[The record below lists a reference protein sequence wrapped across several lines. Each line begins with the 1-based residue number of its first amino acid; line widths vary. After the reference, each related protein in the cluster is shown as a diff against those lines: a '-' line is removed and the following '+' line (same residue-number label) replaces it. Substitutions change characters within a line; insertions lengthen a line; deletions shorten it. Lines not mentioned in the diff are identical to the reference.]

1 MQIPQHIYVLIEKY
15 LSGNITAEEHLQ
27 LDEWYESRPE
37 KEEKDVAD
45 RSGQAAMSARLE
57 ARILESI
64 KKHKKAAEVKP
75 FFRRHFLY
83 MAAAILLILF
93 SVGSYLYFFSTRQ
106 PHASLAKKTVPP
118 ANNDIEPGGN
128 KALLTLSDG
137 TAIVLDTAINGTL
150 SQQGNIKV
158 LKLDN
163 GLLRYN
169 QQQSNGGVTA
179 IPVFNTISTPRGGQY
194 QVTLSDGTR
203 VWLNAAS
210 SLRFPVAFT
219 GSERKVEITGEAYF
233 EVAHDK
239 QRPFRV
245 ESHGSVVEVLGTH
258 FNINAYA
265 DETAVKTT
273 LLQGKVKVTS
283 TATAETKT
291 LLPGQQSALDKQ
303 GNITMRQHADTEET
317 TAWMHGHFQFKSA
330 DLKMVLR
337 QVARWYDVEIVYN
350 GAVDIHF
357 TGQLPRGE
365 KASAIFEK
373 LEMTGAVHFK
383 IENRKIIVSP

>member
-1 MQIPQHIYVLIEKY
+1 MQIPQHIFVLIEKY
-15 LSGNITAEEHLQ
+15 LSGNITAEEQLQ

-37 KEEKDVAD
+37 KVEPGVPD
-45 RSGQAAMSARLE
+45 RSEQAAMRARLE
-57 ARILESI
+57 ARILDSI
-64 KKHKKAAEVKP
+64 KNHKKAAEVKP
-75 FFRRHFLY
+75 FFRRNFLY
-83 MAAAILLILF
+83 MAAAILVVLF
-93 SVGSYLYFFSTRQ
+93 SVGGYLYFFTAKQ
-106 PHASLAKKTVPP
+106 PHSPLANKTVPP

-137 TAIVLDTAINGTL
+137 TTIVLDTAVNGTV

-169 QQQSNGGVTA
+169 QQHNNAGVTA
-179 IPVFNTISTPRGGQY
+179 APVFNTISTPRGGQY

-210 SLRFPVAFT
+210 SIRFPVAFA

-233 EVAHDK
+233 EVAHDQ

-245 ESHGSVVEVLGTH
+245 ESRGSVVEVLGTH
-258 FNINAYA
+258 FNINAYT

-291 LLPGQQSALDKQ
+291 LLPGQQAALDKQ
-303 GNITMRQHADTEET
+303 GNISTQQHADTEET

-330 DLKMVLR
+330 DLKTVLR

-350 GAVDIHF
+350 GEVDIHF

>member
-15 LSGNITAEEHLQ
+15 LSGNITAEEQLQ
-27 LDEWYESRPE
+27 LDEWYEILPQQE
-37 KEEKDVAD
+37 DTVVPD
-45 RSGQAAMSARLE
+45 RSDLAAMRARLE
-57 ARILESI
+57 TRILDSI
-64 KKHKKAAEVKP
+64 RNNKEAAAVKP
-75 FFRRHFLY
+75 FFRRNFLY
-83 MAAAILLILF
+83 MAAAILVILF
-93 SVGSYLYFFSTRQ
+93 SVGGYLYFFSTKQ
-106 PHASLAKKTVPP
+106 QHPHLANTTVPP
-118 ANNDIEPGGN
+118 VNNDIEPGGN

-137 TAIVLDTAINGTL
+137 TSIVLDTAINGTV

-169 QQQSNGGVTA
+169 QQLTNATIA
-179 IPVFNTISTPRGGQY
+179 ATPVFNTISTPRGGQY

-210 SLRFPVAFT
+210 SLHFPVAFT
-219 GSERKVEITGEAYF
+219 GSERTVEVTGEAYF

-239 QRPFRV
+239 EKPFRV
-245 ESHGSVVEVLGTH
+245 ASRGTMVEVLGTH

-273 LLQGKVKVTS
+273 LLQGKVKVTG
-283 TATAETKT
+283 TATVDTKH
-291 LLPGQQSALDKQ
+291 LLPGQQSVLDKK
-303 GNITMRQHADTEET
+303 GRITLRQQVDTEET

-330 DLKMVLR
+330 DLKTVLR
-337 QVARWYDVEIVYN
+337 QVARWYDVEIIYN

-357 TGQLPRGE
+357 TGQLPRSE